1 MDTRLINHSTTWL
14 RGYNRHMDAI
24 ETIWKK
30 CGREQFIFSLFDDD
44 AFPGISINSLTRK
57 LKNEGHIVKCGY
69 MQSSDNRYVWSL
81 SSNAIQHCIAK
92 LGPVDLE
99 LEERAR
105 ENMETAKKMI
115 LKTTRDKSRKAK
127 EKKRDET
134 FKSMLSNFVLPIYQE
149 VGSASWTFS
158 MVSHI
163 LVHPGR
169 LWNLNRLNLVTD
181 TGKVEY
187 ITRKN
192 AAKVWRISDFAL
204 DKLCIESDEAI
215 CQQ

>member
-1 MDTRLINHSTTWL
+1 MDTRLINHCTTWL

-158 MVSHI
+158 DVSHI
-163 LVHPGR
+163 VGTPAR
-169 LWNLNRLNLVTD
+169 LWVMHKFDLITN
-181 TGKVEY
+181 TGEKRY

-192 AAKVWRISDFAL
+192 HGKVWKLSDSA
-204 DKLCIESDEAI
+204 IEAI